1 MTREYINSKGKKFIG
16 HLVLNPNADKALPY
30 ILVIPKEL
38 DNGKN
43 IVLESVNYEGTNDPI
58 RIADRVIEGL
68 RGTVEIVD
76 DAPILIPF
84 VPDVKGGRPYYQQLS
99 RECFEGEYPIDFDRV
114 DLRVLETL
122 KEAKALIESEYKR
135 KTLDKVFLNGYSSSG
150 VFAQRFALLHP
161 EVVDR
166 ALIGGAAGTIPIP
179 NETLEYPFGTKDFK
193 ELFGKE
199 FNIEAYKR
207 IEFAYYVAELEAN
220 KEAWEFDVEGR
231 TIKRD
236 KDGNRVDLSQAGAPM
251 HDMSYLVRSTGV
263 KQGKA
268 QRDIWGREL
277 AERYE
282 NCIKYYM
289 DSGYKISSKI
299 YKGSSHGGIY
309 SSANPSRLGVLKDII
324 GFYKHHKPL
333 EQDEYSA
340 PSISMAKQR
349 ERETIAQ
356 KHRKEERV

>member
-16 HLVLNPNADKALPY
+16 RLILNPKGDEALPY
-30 ILVIPKEL
+30 ILVVPREL

-43 IVLESVNYEGTNDPI
+43 VVLESVNYEGTNDPI

-114 DLRVLETL
+114 DIRVLETL
-122 KEAKALIESEYKR
+122 KEARELIAEEYK
-135 KTLDKVFLNGYSSSG
+135 KETADKVFLNGYSSSG
-150 VFAQRFALLHP
+150 VFAQRFAMLHP

-193 ELFGKE
+193 EMFDKE
-199 FNIEAYKR
+199 FNLEAYKK

-220 KEAWEFDVEGR
+220 KVAWEFDIEGKVV
-231 TIKRD
+231 KRD
-236 KDGNRVDLSQAGAPM
+236 KAGNPTDKTQAIAPM

-263 KQGKA
+263 KQAREQRALWGKE
-268 QRDIWGREL
+268 I

-289 DSGYKISSKI
+289 DNGYNISSKI
-299 YKGSSHGGIY
+299 YKGSTHGGIY
-309 SSANPSRLGVLKDII
+309 SSSNPSRLGVLKDII
-324 GFYKHHKPL
+324 GFYKYHKPL
-333 EQDEYSA
+333 EKDEYSA
-340 PSISMAKQR
+340 DAISMDKQR
-349 ERETIAQ
+349 EREKVA
-356 KHRKEERV
+356 KSYKEI

>member
-1 MTREYINSKGKKFIG
+1 MTREYINSTGTKFIG
-16 HLVLNPNADKALPY
+16 HLILNPKGDKALPY
-30 ILVIPKEL
+30 LLVVPKEL

-43 IVLESVNYEGTNDPI
+43 VVLESVNYEGTNDPM

-122 KEAKALIESEYKR
+122 NEAKELIAREHKKE
-135 KTLDKVFLNGYSSSG
+135 TAEKVFLNGYSSSG
-150 VFAQRFALLHP
+150 VFAQRFAMLHP
-161 EVVDR
+161 EIVDR

-199 FNIEAYKR
+199 FNLEAYKK

-220 KEAWEFDVEGR
+220 KTAWEFDIDGKVV
-231 TIKRD
+231 KRD
-236 KDGNRVDLSQAGAPM
+236 KDGNPTDKTQAIAPM
-251 HDMSYLVRSTGV
+251 HDMSYLVRSTGI
-263 KQGKA
+263 KQGRE
-268 QRDIWGREL
+268 QRALWGKEL

-289 DSGYKISSKI
+289 DNGYNISSKI
-299 YKGSSHGGIY
+299 YKGSTHRGIY
-309 SSANPSRLGVLKDII
+309 SSSNPSRFGVLRDII

-333 EQDEYSA
+333 EKDEYSA
-340 PSISMAKQR
+340 ETISMDKQR
-349 ERETIAQ
+349 ERERVA
-356 KHRKEERV
+356 KSYKEI

>member
-16 HLVLNPNADKALPY
+16 HLVLNPKGDKALPY
-30 ILVIPKEL
+30 ILVVPKEL

-43 IVLESVNYEGTNDPI
+43 VVLESVNYEGTNDPI

-114 DLRVLETL
+114 DLRVIETL
-122 KEAKALIESEYKR
+122 NEARELVAEEYK
-135 KTLDKVFLNGYSSSG
+135 KETAEKVFLNGYSSSG
-150 VFAQRFALLHP
+150 VFAQRFAMLHP

-199 FNIEAYKR
+199 FNLEAYKK

-220 KEAWEFDVEGR
+220 KEAWEFDIDGKVV
-231 TIKRD
+231 KRD
-236 KDGNRVDLSQAGAPM
+236 GKGNPVDKSQAIAPM

-263 KQGKA
+263 KQGRE
-268 QRDIWGREL
+268 QRELWGKEL

-289 DSGYKISSKI
+289 DNGYNISSKI
-299 YKGSSHGGIY
+299 YRGSTHSGIY
-309 SSANPSRLGVLKDII
+309 NSSNPSRLGVLKDII
-324 GFYKHHKPL
+324 GFYKHYKPL
-333 EQDEYSA
+333 EKDEYSA
-340 PSISMAKQR
+340 DAISMDKQR
-349 ERETIAQ
+349 EREKVA
-356 KHRKEERV
+356 KSYKEI

>member
-1 MTREYINSKGKKFIG
+1 MTKEYINSKGKKFIG
-16 HLVLNPNADKALPY
+16 HLVLNPNGDKALPY
-30 ILVIPKEL
+30 ILVVPKDL

-43 IVLESVNYEGTNDPI
+43 VVLESVNYEGTNDPM

-68 RGTVEIVD
+68 RGTVEVVD

-99 RECFEGEYPIDFDRV
+99 RECFEGDYPIDFERV
-114 DLRVLETL
+114 DLRVLDTL
-122 KEAKALIESEYKR
+122 KEARELIEQEYQR
-135 KTLDKVFLNGYSSSG
+135 TTEEKVFLNGYSSSG

-179 NETLEYPFGTKDFK
+179 TDELEYPFGTKDFK
-193 ELFGKE
+193 RLFGKE
-199 FNIEAYKR
+199 FNLEAYQQ

-220 KEAWEFDVEGR
+220 KGAWEFDTEGR
-231 TIKRD
+231 VVKRD
-236 KDGNRVDLSQAGAPM
+236 EKGNPTDKTQVIAPM
-251 HDMSYLVRSTGV
+251 HDMSYLVRATGV
-263 KQGKA
+263 KQGRE
-268 QRDIWGREL
+268 QRAIWGKEL

-282 NCIKYYM
+282 NCLAYYTAN
-289 DSGYKISSKI
+289 GYNISSKI

-309 SSANPSRLGVLKDII
+309 NSSNPSRLGVLKDII

-333 EQDEYSA
+333 EQDMYSA
-340 PSISMAKQR
+340 ERISMDKQR
-349 ERETIAQ
+349 ERERIA
-356 KHRKEERV
+356 KSYEDR